1 MLKTRAES
9 TAEKEREKS
18 ENVRTLVGPWL
29 TTTPLTSKSR
39 REGMI
44 NRSEDLKVE
53 EPIFPT
59 SLDLSSGL

>member
-1 MLKTRAES
+1 MLNTKAES
-9 TAEKEREKS
+9 TQEREKS
-18 ENVRTLVGPWL
+18 ENVRTQVEPWL

-59 SLDLSSGL
+59 SLHLSSDL